1 MSFTLLN
8 LRRIL
13 GANSA
18 FILVMTVVV
27 ISTCGG
33 TAYVI
38 QRLKTTA
45 INQALKDSAMNAR
58 AFEDHLTRSL
68 DTVKNL
74 AGFIAAG
81 PAEQTTEN
89 IHDFFLRTLR
99 YAPFLRS
106 LSMLSDDGK
115 IINSSNPANLGMQIP
130 ISDYLPPLTA
140 ANQILRVGRPW
151 LGRDFAGGVPS
162 SPDRPIKTYDLSFIP
177 VQHQIKIGEH
187 LVTLLAAINPDF
199 FSNYFTQRLMPE
211 QGSVD
216 LLRYDMVVLLSTGDF
231 IKPGSLYAGKE
242 IQALLPQNEIVQFE
256 EMTGQENAAFTAV
269 HATRQYPLL
278 VVTHLR
284 RDSALAHWYNESW
297 RLVMFVGSS
306 LLGILILATALHQ
319 RQQRLAAQ
327 QVEESQRERERLAAT
342 VLDTVSEAVM
352 VTDPDNRIV
361 AVNRSFTRITGY
373 GSEEAVGRD
382 PAQLFSETQ
391 SNEFEMD
398 IRQALLAH
406 DHWSGEIHNRRK
418 NGELFVAWQSINLV
432 RNERG
437 DIIHQVTGFSDI
449 TEYRAEA
456 DRIAW
461 LAHHDPL
468 TGLPNRT
475 LFVDRLSQAI
485 RQSHRNQGK
494 LALIFLDLDKFKPVN
509 DTLGHLVGDQLLK
522 EVGKRLLDCVRD
534 SDTVVRLGGD
544 EFVVLLP
551 AIDTPQDAIGVA
563 EKIIQALGLPF
574 QLQSHNINISTSC
587 GIAVYPDHG
596 TEEKQLIKCADA
608 AMYHAKED
616 GGNRMHMFQ
625 KKDIAP

>member
-1 MSFTLLN
+1 MAV
-8 LRRIL
+8 I
-13 GANSA
+13 
-18 FILVMTVVV
+18 V

-38 QRLKTTA
+38 ERLKTTA

-68 DTVKNL
+68 DAVKNL

-89 IHDFFLRTLR
+89 IRDFFLRTLR

-106 LSMLSDDGK
+106 LSILSDDGK
-115 IINSSNPANLGMQIP
+115 IINSSNPANLGMDIP
-130 ISDYLPPLTA
+130 ASDYLPLLTA

-151 LGRDFAGGVPS
+151 SGRDFAEGMPS
-162 SPDRPIKTYDLSFIP
+162 TADRPIEAHNLSFIP
-177 VQHQIKIGEH
+177 VRHQIEVGER

-199 FSNYFTQRLMPE
+199 FVNYFTQRLLPE
-211 QGSVD
+211 EGSVD

-231 IKPGSLYAGKE
+231 LKPGGSYTGKE

-256 EMTGQENAAFTAV
+256 EMAGTENAVFTAV
-269 HATRQYPLL
+269 RATRQYPLL

-284 RDSALAHWYNESW
+284 RDSALANWRNESW
-297 RLVMFVGSS
+297 RLVLFVGSA
-306 LLGILILATALHQ
+306 LIGILILATALYQ
-319 RQQRLAAQ
+319 RQQHLAAQ

-352 VTDPDNRIV
+352 VTDPNNKIV

-373 GSEEAVGRD
+373 GSEEAVGCG

-391 SNEFEMD
+391 SNEIETD
-398 IRQALLAH
+398 VRQALLAH
-406 DHWSGEIHNRRK
+406 DHWSGEIRNRRK

-475 LFVDRLSQAI
+475 LFVDRLRQAI

-509 DTLGHLVGDQLLK
+509 DTLGHLVGDRLLQA
-522 EVGKRLLDCVRD
+522 VGDRLLDCVRD

-551 AIDTPQDAIGVA
+551 AIDTPQAAFSVA
-563 EKIIQALGLPF
+563 EKINQVLSLPF
-574 QLQSHNINISTSC
+574 QLQSHNITISASC
-587 GIAVYPDHG
+587 GIAIYPDHG
-596 TEEKQLIKCADA
+596 TEEKQLMRSADV
-608 AMYHAKED
+608 AMYHAKE
-616 GGNRMHMFQ
+616 GGGHRVQMFQ
-625 KKDIAP
+625 GEDAAP